1 MFAYQLDYLCL
12 STIIVLC
19 DYLHVIRYLNSTL
32 GARAVTGSQFDR
44 GVGNIL
50 LDNVKCQGSENSLLQ
65 CSKNPLHKGHDC
77 DHSEDAGVFCN
88 QGTGV
93 FHRTRSLT
101 VFVVSTLSVSD
112 E

>member
-1 MFAYQLDYLCL
+1 MQL
-12 STIIVLC
+12 
-19 DYLHVIRYLNSTL
+19 
-32 GARAVTGSQFDR
+32 RAVAGSQFGR

-50 LDNVKCQGSENSLLQ
+50 LDNFKCQGSENSLLHVQ

-88 QGTGV
+88 QGTQV
-93 FHRTRSLT
+93 FRRTCSLT
-101 VFVVSTLSVSD
+101 VCVGSSLSVSD

>member
-1 MFAYQLDYLCL
+1 M
-12 STIIVLC
+12 
-19 DYLHVIRYLNSTL
+19 IRYLNSTL
-32 GARAVTGSQFDR
+32 GARAVAGSQFGR

-50 LDNVKCQGSENSLLQ
+50 LDNVKCRGSENSLLQ
-65 CSKNPLHKGHDC
+65 CNKSPLHEGHDC

-101 VFVVSTLSVSD
+101 VFVVSTLSVMPSD
-112 E
+112 AWLLHFQLL

>member
-1 MFAYQLDYLCL
+1 MVYTLLLFLLTNSLWLSIILIPCCYLH
-12 STIIVLC
+12 TII
-19 DYLHVIRYLNSTL
+19 YLNSTL
-32 GARAVTGSQFDR
+32 GARAIAGSEFGR

-65 CSKNPLHKGHDC
+65 CNKSPLHKGHDC

-93 FHRTRSLT
+93 FHRTRHSLY
-101 VFVVSTLSVSD
+101 V
-112 E
+112 

>member
-1 MFAYQLDYLCL
+1 MVIYNTYPLWLSAYNYV
-12 STIIVLC
+12 SKFYI
-19 DYLHVIRYLNSTL
+19 
-32 GARAVTGSQFDR
+32 GARAIAGSQFGR

-65 CSKNPLHKGHDC
+65 CNKSPLHKGHDC

-93 FHRTRSLT
+93 FHRTR
-101 VFVVSTLSVSD
+101 
-112 E
+112 